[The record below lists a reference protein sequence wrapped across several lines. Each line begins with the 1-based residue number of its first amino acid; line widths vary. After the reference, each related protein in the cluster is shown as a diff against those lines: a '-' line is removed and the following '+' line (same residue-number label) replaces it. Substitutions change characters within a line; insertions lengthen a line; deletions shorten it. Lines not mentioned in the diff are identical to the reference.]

1 MTCISKKFLVYY
13 IHKIRM
19 RKKVK
24 IPMNYND
31 IVARIKKGED
41 PEAIVKEF
49 TDNMNK
55 AQAEMA
61 AAKEAAAK
69 NEAKSKKMD
78 EISIAIAHALNEYA
92 VVAGIPDVKLRGA
105 EVRSILDEFL
115 PVIEQFKNVKI
126 HVAKAEPKK
135 MKSIDDVFTDFFK
148 SMGI

>member
-1 MTCISKKFLVYY
+1 
-13 IHKIRM
+13 
-19 RKKVK
+19 
-24 IPMNYND
+24 MNYEE
-31 IVARIKKGED
+31 IIARIQKGEN

-55 AQAEMA
+55 AQAEVA
-61 AAKEAAAK
+61 AAKEAEAK

-78 EISIAIAHALNEYA
+78 EISMAIAHALNEYA

-105 EVRSILDEFL
+105 EVRNILDEFQ
-115 PVIEQFKNVKI
+115 PGIESLKDVKV

>member
-1 MTCISKKFLVYY
+1 
-13 IHKIRM
+13 
-19 RKKVK
+19 
-24 IPMNYND
+24 MNYEE
-31 IVARIKKGED
+31 IIARIQKGEN

-55 AQAEMA
+55 AQAEVA
-61 AAKEAAAK
+61 AAKEAEAK

-115 PVIEQFKNVKI
+115 PVIESLKDVKI
-126 HVAKAEPKK
+126 HVAKANPKK

-148 SMGI
+148 SIGI

>member
-1 MTCISKKFLVYY
+1 
-13 IHKIRM
+13 
-19 RKKVK
+19 
-24 IPMNYND
+24 MNYEE
-31 IVARIKKGED
+31 IMARIQKGEN

-55 AQAEMA
+55 AQAEVA
-61 AAKEAAAK
+61 AAKEAEAK

-78 EISIAIAHALNEYA
+78 EISATIAHTLNEYA

-105 EVRSILDEFL
+105 EVRTILDEFL
-115 PVIEQFKNVKI
+115 PVIESLKDVKI
-126 HVAKAEPKK
+126 HVAKTNPKK

>member
-1 MTCISKKFLVYY
+1 
-13 IHKIRM
+13 
-19 RKKVK
+19 
-24 IPMNYND
+24 MNYND

-49 TDNMNK
+49 TDNINK
-55 AQAEMA
+55 AQKEIAAEA
-61 AAKEAAAK
+61 EAAKVS
-69 NEAKSKKMD
+69 EAKSKKMD
-78 EISIAIAHALNEYA
+78 EISMAIAHALNEYA
-92 VVAGIPDVKLRGA
+92 IMAGIPDVKLHGS

-126 HVAKAEPKK
+126 HVAKTEPKK

>member
-1 MTCISKKFLVYY
+1 
-13 IHKIRM
+13 
-19 RKKVK
+19 
-24 IPMNYND
+24 MNYEE
-31 IVARIKKGED
+31 IIARIQKGEN

-55 AQAEMA
+55 AQAEVA

-105 EVRSILDEFL
+105 EVRTILDEFL
-115 PVIEQFKNVKI
+115 PVIEQFKNIKV

>member
-1 MTCISKKFLVYY
+1 
-13 IHKIRM
+13 M
-19 RKKVK
+19 RKKVT

-55 AQAEMA
+55 AQQEIAAEA
-61 AAKEAAAK
+61 EAAKAS
-69 NEAKSKKMD
+69 EAKSKKMD
-78 EISIAIAHALNEYA
+78 EISMAIAHALNEYA
-92 VVAGIPDVKLRGA
+92 IVAGIPDVKLRGA

-115 PVIEQFKNVKI
+115 PVIEQFKNVKV

-135 MKSIDDVFTDFFK
+135 MKSIDDVFVDFFK

>member
-1 MTCISKKFLVYY
+1 
-13 IHKIRM
+13 
-19 RKKVK
+19 
-24 IPMNYND
+24 MNYEE
-31 IVARIKKGED
+31 IIARIQKGEN

-55 AQAEMA
+55 AQAEVA

-92 VVAGIPDVKLRGA
+92 VLAGIPNVKLRGA
-105 EVRSILDEFL
+105 EVRTILDEFL
-115 PVIEQFKNVKI
+115 PVIESLKDVKI
-126 HVAKAEPKK
+126 HVAKANPKK

-148 SMGI
+148 SIGI

>member
-1 MTCISKKFLVYY
+1 
-13 IHKIRM
+13 
-19 RKKVK
+19 
-24 IPMNYND
+24 MNYND

-41 PEAIVKEF
+41 PEVIVKEF

-55 AQAEMA
+55 AQQEIAAEA
-61 AAKEAAAK
+61 EAAKAS
-69 NEAKSKKMD
+69 EAKSKKMD

-105 EVRSILDEFL
+105 EVRQILDEFL
-115 PVIEQFKNVKI
+115 PVIENFKNIKV

>member
-1 MTCISKKFLVYY
+1 
-13 IHKIRM
+13 
-19 RKKVK
+19 
-24 IPMNYND
+24 MNYEE
-31 IVARIKKGED
+31 IIARIQKGEN

-55 AQAEMA
+55 AQAEVA

-105 EVRSILDEFL
+105 EVRTILDEFL

-148 SMGI
+148 SIGI

>member
-1 MTCISKKFLVYY
+1 
-13 IHKIRM
+13 
-19 RKKVK
+19 
-24 IPMNYND
+24 MNYEE
-31 IVARIKKGED
+31 IIARIQKGEN

-55 AQAEMA
+55 AQAEVA
-61 AAKEAAAK
+61 AAKEAEAK

-126 HVAKAEPKK
+126 HVAKANPKK
-135 MKSIDDVFTDFFK
+135 TKSIDDVFTDFFK

>member
-19 RKKVK
+19 RKKVT

-55 AQAEMA
+55 AQQEIAAEA
-61 AAKEAAAK
+61 EAAKAS
-69 NEAKSKKMD
+69 EAKSKKMD
-78 EISIAIAHALNEYA
+78 EISMAIAHALNEYA

-105 EVRSILDEFL
+105 EVRTILDEFL
-115 PVIEQFKNVKI
+115 PVIEQFKDIKI

-135 MKSIDDVFTDFFK
+135 MKSIDDVFVDFFK